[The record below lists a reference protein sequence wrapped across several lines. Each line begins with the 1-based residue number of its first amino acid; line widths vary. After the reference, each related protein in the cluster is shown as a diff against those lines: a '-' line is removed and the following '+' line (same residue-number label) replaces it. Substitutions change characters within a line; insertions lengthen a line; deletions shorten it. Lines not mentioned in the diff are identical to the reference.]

1 MRRSDRVHPESLDRP
16 RGDAGE
22 PSLIEALP
30 DGGAD
35 IPRAFERVVLDELLD
50 TLDERERTIVRL
62 YYREDLTQR
71 EIGQRLG
78 YSQMHISRL
87 LRRAGE
93 QLQLVA

>member
-1 MRRSDRVHPESLDRP
+1 M
-16 RGDAGE
+16 
-22 PSLIEALP
+22 
-30 DGGAD
+30 
-35 IPRAFERVVLDELLD
+35 
-50 TLDERERTIVRL
+50 RL